1 MTKEKAH
8 RQAEAVAMGITFY
21 VVQRP
26 EGDFLPVQEPPD
38 DAKSLRRSRLL
49 PAFMKARNLTAGK

>member
-26 EGDFLPVQEPPD
+26 EGDFRPVQEPPD
-38 DAKSLRRSRLL
+38 GCEIVATVTPPGSVHES
-49 PAFMKARNLTAGK
+49 AFDRE